1 MEAVTKEDDL
11 DLARLSGIRETM
23 KKLWEFVPHGM
34 KLDNGLSDPAYSY
47 LQSMMNVDKL
57 EQSIY
62 EREMDDIRK
71 NGT

>member
-1 MEAVTKEDDL
+1 VTPTDIL
-11 DLARLSGIRETM
+11 DLSRLRGIRETM
-23 KKLWEFVPHGM
+23 KRLWEFVPYRM

-57 EQSIY
+57 EESIY
-62 EREMDDIRK
+62 ARELDDIRR

>member
-1 MEAVTKEDDL
+1 
-11 DLARLSGIRETM
+11 M
-23 KKLWEFVPHGM
+23 KRLWEFVPYRM

-57 EQSIY
+57 EESIY
-62 EREMDDIRK
+62 ARELDDIRR

>member
-1 MEAVTKEDDL
+1 MTPTDIL
-11 DLARLSGIRETM
+11 DLSRLRGIRETM
-23 KKLWEFVPHGM
+23 KRLWEFVPYRM